1 MIGKKKR
8 WFSNVGFTPSL
19 GVYPFPTSLSV
30 FFFEFLGTKFAKLP
44 KDSFLKVPS
53 GKIWGKI
60 WMMEEIQRSSVD
72 SYISL
77 SHFLHGFIHFRW
89 SRISSIN
96 SMDDVDGKSGEPVEL
111 GSFDPSI
118 LEVFFPYIL
127 GAPGLN
133 LSMKNIFT
141 QMIIVLMISEKS
153 PKKYGYL
160 LREGDLTIDI
170 SQ

>member
-1 MIGKKKR
+1 MIGKKEEMVFQRGFHPKPDQ
-8 WFSNVGFTPSL
+8 FVGI
-19 GVYPFPTSLSV
+19 

-60 WMMEEIQRSSVD
+60 WMMEEIRRSPVD
-72 SYISL
+72 SYIVYPNYL
-77 SHFLHGFIHFRW
+77 QGFIHFRW
-89 SRISSIN
+89 CRISSIN

-111 GSFDPSI
+111 GSLSI
-118 LEVFFPYIL
+118 LEVVFPYIL

-141 QMIIVLMISEKS
+141 QMIIVLRS
-153 PKKYGYL
+153 PKN
-160 LREGDLTIDI
+160 I
-170 SQ
+170 